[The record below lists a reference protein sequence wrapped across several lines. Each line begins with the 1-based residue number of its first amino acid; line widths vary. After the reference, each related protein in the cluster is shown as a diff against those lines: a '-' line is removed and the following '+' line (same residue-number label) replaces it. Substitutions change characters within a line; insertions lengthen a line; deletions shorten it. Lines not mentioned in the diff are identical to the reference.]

1 MKLNLESLQNKDNW
15 PADYKLPQFDIPA
28 IHKQT
33 EAAPTWLHMGAGNIF
48 RIFIGGIQQDLLEKG
63 LADTGIVVWEGFDD
77 EIITKAFDP
86 YDNLTLGVTLNTD
99 GSIDKQVIASMPIAF
114 AGDAKRLHDII
125 SKPSMQLISLTITE
139 KGYAINADHICDSP
153 QTAVTTL
160 EQTAAGLY
168 ARFLARAKPLALVA
182 MDNFAEN
189 GTHLAK
195 AIETIAVKW
204 YQNGNVTA
212 DFVDY
217 AKSQAYPWTM
227 IDKITPRPSEIVADM
242 LAKDGYED
250 TAITVTSK
258 NTYAASF
265 VNAEAAQYLVIEDN
279 FPNGRPLLEKAG
291 VYMTDQET
299 VRRSDQMKVCAC
311 LNPLH
316 TALAISGMLLNYPTI
331 ADCMKD
337 ERLVALIRQVAKESL
352 PMMEDPGII
361 NPEAFLEEVLT
372 QRFPNPFIPDTPA
385 RIASDTSQKIP
396 VRFGINLKARQDK
409 GLSFDE
415 LTATPLVIALW
426 LRYRM
431 GADDS
436 GQALTLSP
444 DSRCPEAVAALQ
456 DLQFGQKIDFRP
468 ILSDAGL
475 FGIDLY
481 TTKLGERVER
491 IFEELVRDVSAVEA
505 ILTKYTI

>member
-1 MKLNLESLQNKDNW
+1 MKLSLESLSNRDNW
-15 PADYKLPQFDIPA
+15 PPDYQLPKFDIQA
-28 IHKQT
+28 MHKRT

-48 RIFIGGIQQDLLEKG
+48 RIFIGGIQQELLEKG
-63 LADTGIVVWEGFDD
+63 LADTGIIVWEGFDD

-99 GSIDKQVIASMPIAF
+99 GSIDKRVLASMPIAF
-114 AGDAKRLHDII
+114 AGDAKKLHGII
-125 SKPSMQLISLTITE
+125 AKPSMQLISFTITE

-153 QTAVTTL
+153 QAAVTTL

-168 ARFLARAKPLALVA
+168 ARFLAKAQPLALVA

-189 GTHLAK
+189 GTYLAK
-195 AIETIAVKW
+195 AIEAIAVKW
-204 YQNGNVTA
+204 NQNGNVTA

-265 VNAEAAQYLVIEDN
+265 VNAEASQYLVIEDN
-279 FPNGRPLLEKAG
+279 FPNGRPPLEKAG

-337 ERLVALIRQVAKESL
+337 EKLVALIRQVAKESL
-352 PMMEDPGII
+352 PMVEDPSII
-361 NPEAFLEEVLT
+361 NPETFLEEVLT

-396 VRFGINLKARQDK
+396 VRFGVNLKARQDK

-415 LTATPLVIALW
+415 LKATPLVIALW

-431 GADDS
+431 GVDDK
-436 GQALTLSP
+436 GQTLSLSP
-444 DSRCPEAVAALQ
+444 DPRCPEAIVALSNLQ
-456 DLQFGQKIDFRP
+456 LGQSADLRL
-468 ILSDAGL
+468 ILSDTGL
-475 FGIDLY
+475 FGVNLY
-481 TTKLGERVER
+481 EVGLGRKVEEM
-491 IFEELVRDVSAVEA
+491 FGSLSKDVGNVEVA
-505 ILTKYTI
+505 L